1 MTALKTSLTGNRRT
15 THSLLRTVLVVAL
28 ALLPVTNTYGADKT
42 DQELRQFLSSSLA
55 SYPEFKDRF
64 DAEVWL
70 VDMSGRISPFIP
82 DPEERLNLLRKV
94 YHHAN
99 HFKLQP
105 GLVLSVIEIESS
117 FNPYAVSSAGA
128 QGLMQVMPFW
138 RKEIGRESDN
148 LTDIDTNLKYGS
160 AILSHYLKK
169 EKGNITRAL
178 GRYNGSL
185 GKYRYPT
192 KVYKAWDSRWRS
204 SRF

>member
-1 MTALKTSLTGNRRT
+1 MNSVITSPTKNHGLFRD
-15 THSLLRTVLVVAL
+15 VLMVILVL
-28 ALLPVTNTYGADKT
+28 FPVFNLYAADKT
-42 DQELRQFLSSSLA
+42 DQELRQYLATSLA

-70 VDMSGRISPFIP
+70 VDMSGRISPFIS
-82 DPEERLNLLRKV
+82 DPELRMNLLRKV

-105 GLVLSVIEIESS
+105 GLVLSVIEIESG

-138 RKEIGRESDN
+138 RKELGRESDN

-204 SRF
+204 TIAYQ